1 MAEFDR
7 AVVISLVR
15 RADRL
20 AAFQDRL
27 AVAWPG
33 QAVQVF
39 QAVDGEREAVP
50 EGWRGTAGAWG
61 CARSHGR
68 VVERALA
75 DGVERLLVLEDD
87 ATFMP
92 RFAERLAGLRI
103 PAMCQQLYLGGEHLL
118 PPEPGPAGLVRGRN
132 VNRCHA
138 YAILGRPALE
148 TIRDHL
154 RWDPATWAAAHN
166 VDHQLGIL
174 HETGRVE
181 VYAADPWLCGQA
193 AGRSD
198 IDGKTWPERAWA

>member
-1 MAEFDR
+1 MRFDR
-7 AVVISLVR
+7 AVVISLER

-20 AAFQDRL
+20 AAFQVRL
-27 AVAWPG
+27 AAAWPG
-33 QAVQVF
+33 QAVEVF
-39 QAVDGEREAVP
+39 RAVDGEREAVP
-50 EGWRGTAGAWG
+50 EAWHGTAGAWG
-61 CARSHGR
+61 CARSHER
-68 VVERALA
+68 VVEQAMA
-75 DGVERLLVLEDD
+75 DGADRLLVFEDD
-87 ATFMP
+87 ATFAAG
-92 RFAERLAGLRI
+92 FAERLAGLRI
-103 PAMCQQLYLGGEHLL
+103 PATCQQLYLGGEHLL

-138 YAILGRPALE
+138 YAIIGRPALE
-148 TIRDHL
+148 TIRGHL
-154 RWDPATWAAAHN
+154 RWDPASWTAAHN